1 MIKEEDF
8 TMTREEE
15 VQLIHTLLLHPAGFD
30 IDIAGILWA
39 RRYEHPKWAVEWEV
53 SGSTEIEVVEFDNV
67 LEAATY
73 FVNKR
78 HEMKLG
84 LDYDFFNF
92 T

>member
-1 MIKEEDF
+1 M

-15 VQLIHTLLLHPAGFD
+15 VQLVHNLLEHPAGFD
-30 IDIAGILWA
+30 VDIAGILWV
-39 RRYEHPKWAVEWEV
+39 RRYEHPKWAVEWET
-53 SGSTEIEVVEFDNV
+53 SGKAADIHVEEFDTS
-67 LEAATY
+67 LEAAVY